1 VRPAEALERSNGGA
15 ARAAS
20 RAAVNGHDA
29 MALATPLAGPRPARR
44 AIHVGVIMDG
54 NGRWAQAR
62 GLPRRFGHR
71 AGAKA
76 VRRTIEAAPGLGIET
91 LTLYAFSCDNWR
103 RPAPEVDAL
112 MELLE
117 DYLERERERAVR
129 EGVRLSVIGRRDRL
143 RPSLLDA
150 IDSAQATTASG
161 RKLHLRLAVDYS
173 GRDAILAAISRQP
186 ADRPLDRRAF
196 ERSLHEAVHS
206 PVEVPELDLVIR
218 TGGEKRLSDFL
229 LWESAYAELYFTDRL
244 WPDFSALD
252 LEQAV
257 IEFSRRERRFGA
269 VAAEDAGALAREIA
283 AEPVPAYLCDS
294 AATISSS
301 TRWRNLNET

>member
-1 VRPAEALERSNGGA
+1 
-15 ARAAS
+15 
-20 RAAVNGHDA
+20 
-29 MALATPLAGPRPARR
+29 
-44 AIHVGVIMDG
+44 MDG

-62 GLPRRFGHR
+62 GLPRRLGHR

-76 VRRTIEAAPGLGIET
+76 VRRTVEAAPGLGIEA

-103 RPAPEVDAL
+103 RPASEVEAL
-112 MELLE
+112 MKLLE
-117 DYLERERERAVR
+117 DYLARERERAVR

-143 RPSLLDA
+143 RPSLLETIA
-150 IDSAQATTASG
+150 AAEAATAVG
-161 RKLHLRLAVDYS
+161 RNLHLRLAVDYS
-173 GRDAILAAISRQP
+173 GRDAILAAAAIVAAASRESS
-186 ADRPLDRRAF
+186 DRPPDRRAF
-196 ERSLHEAVHS
+196 ERSLHAAMHS

-244 WPDFSALD
+244 WPDFSATD

-257 IEFSRRERRFGA
+257 SDFATRERRFGA
-269 VAAEDAGALAREIA
+269 VAPAPADERQ
-283 AEPVPAYLCDS
+283 PAYLCDH

-301 TRWRNLNET
+301 TRWRNRNET